1 MLKFNY
7 FLIIYVVNR
16 RPQEEENSQETL
28 FSKSNKSNKI
38 PSGVWRGWPPP
49 VPLPFYSSKIV
60 DHL

>member
-1 MLKFNY
+1 MNTYEYYYCQLMLKFNY

-38 PSGVWRGWPPP
+38 PSGV
-49 VPLPFYSSKIV
+49 
-60 DHL
+60 